1 MEAETQWRI
10 MLQRAV
16 VSKTVESNSNC
27 SNTRSC
33 RSNDDGHEFQ
43 MRWAL
48 GIQLNKAML
57 TAKKMIKARMLDR
70 IEPVKP
76 SI

>member
-1 MEAETQWRI
+1 MEAEIQRRT

-33 RSNDDGHEFQ
+33 RSSDADHEFQ

-57 TAKKMIKARMLDR
+57 TAKKMIKARMLER
-70 IEPVKP
+70 MEPVKP